1 MDAVNYINTLDD
13 LELSRAIP
21 TEPTFGIV
29 DLAADAGFLSQLYGS
44 MAQANTEWSSLF
56 LGSSWQ
62 ADWEQGPILLDLTS
76 SPDFARELVMM
87 MEAKPLGVLIQSSA
101 DSAEM
106 LQRCQRWL
114 FNSDTSILRF
124 YEPRML
130 TPLIA
135 AMTEGQRSDLV
146 RPGENL
152 AWHNGHEWVQYLSTS
167 ENPEVGDKSSIV
179 TAEQLKDV
187 PWYRLAEHARE
198 YAEYYRGN
206 LVSHSDPQAWV
217 MRCLMTANESG
228 FKTKADQERW
238 LRLAI
243 QHGDSFYQQD
253 AFRTVMEQQALTP
266 AEQLTAMESNSETL
280 NAQL

>member
-13 LELSRAIP
+13 LELSRATP

-29 DLAADAGFLSQLYGS
+29 DLAADAGFLRQLYGS
-44 MAQANTEWSSLF
+44 MTQANMEWFSLF

-76 SPDFARELVMM
+76 APEFAGELVMM
-87 MEAKPLGVLIQSSA
+87 MQTKPLGVLIQSSA
-101 DSAEM
+101 DGAEM

-114 FNSDTSILRF
+114 FNSGASILRF

-135 AMTEGQRSDLV
+135 AMTDMQRADLV
-146 RPGENL
+146 RLGETW
-152 AWHNGHEWVQYLSTS
+152 AWHNGHEWGQYQSTS
-167 ENPEVGDKSSIV
+167 ENPEAGEKSPVV
-179 TAEQLKDV
+179 TTEQLKDV
-187 PWYRLAEHARE
+187 SWYRLAEHARE

-206 LVSHSDPQAWV
+206 LVVHSDPQTWV
-217 MRCLMTANESG
+217 MSCLMKANESG

-243 QHGDSFYQQD
+243 RYGDSFYRQE
-253 AFRTVMEQQALTP
+253 AFKTVMEQQALTP
-266 AEQLTAMESNSETL
+266 AQQMTAMESNSEAL

>member
-13 LELSRAIP
+13 LGLILAVP

-29 DLAADAGFLSQLYGS
+29 DLAADAGFLSQFYGGMS
-44 MAQANTEWSSLF
+44 QANMEWFSLF

-62 ADWEQGPILLDLTS
+62 ADWNQGPILLDLTS
-76 SPDFARELVMM
+76 SPDFARDLVAM
-87 MEAKPLGVLIQSSA
+87 MEAKPLGVLIQSNAS
-101 DSAEM
+101 SAEM
-106 LQRCQRWL
+106 LRRCQRWL
-114 FNSDTSILRF
+114 FSSDASILRF

-135 AMTEGQRSDLV
+135 AMTEVQRSDLV
-146 RPGENL
+146 RPGESW
-152 AWHNGHEWVQYLSTS
+152 AWHNGHEWVQYQSTS
-167 ENPEVGDKSSIV
+167 ENPGAVDKTPIV

-206 LVSHSDPQAWV
+206 LNTHSDPKAWV
-217 MRCLMTANESG
+217 MNCLMKANESG

-243 QHGDSFYQQD
+243 RYGESFYKQD
-253 AFRTVMEQQALTP
+253 AFKTVMEQQALTP
-266 AEQLTAMESNSETL
+266 AEQMTVMESNSETL

>member
-1 MDAVNYINTLDD
+1 MDAVNCINTLDD
-13 LELSRAIP
+13 LGLSRAVP
-21 TEPTFGIV
+21 TEPMFGIV
-29 DLAADAGFLSQLYGS
+29 DLAADAGFLSQFYGG
-44 MAQANTEWSSLF
+44 MTQANMEWFSLF

-76 SPDFARELVMM
+76 SPDFARELVVM
-87 MEAKPLGVLIQSSA
+87 MEAKPLGVLIQSNA
-101 DSAEM
+101 DSADM
-106 LQRCQRWL
+106 LRRCQRWL
-114 FNSDTSILRF
+114 FSSDASILRF

-146 RPGENL
+146 RPGESW
-152 AWHNGHEWVQYLSTS
+152 AWHNGHEWVQYQSTS
-167 ENPEVGDKSSIV
+167 ENPEAGDKPPIV

-206 LVSHSDPQAWV
+206 LDTHSDPKTWV
-217 MRCLMTANESG
+217 MSCLMKANESG

-243 QHGDSFYQQD
+243 RYGESFYKQD
-253 AFRTVMEQQALTP
+253 AFKTVMEQQALTP
-266 AEQLTAMESNSETL
+266 AEQMTVMESNSETL

>member
-13 LELSRAIP
+13 LGLILAVP

-29 DLAADAGFLSQLYGS
+29 DLAADAGFLSQFYGGMS
-44 MAQANTEWSSLF
+44 QANMEWFSLF

-62 ADWEQGPILLDLTS
+62 ADWNQGPILLDLTS
-76 SPDFARELVMM
+76 SPDFARDLVAM
-87 MEAKPLGVLIQSSA
+87 MEAKPLGVLIQSNAS
-101 DSAEM
+101 SAEM
-106 LQRCQRWL
+106 LRRCQRWL
-114 FNSDTSILRF
+114 FSSDASILRF

-135 AMTEGQRSDLV
+135 AMTEVQRSDLV
-146 RPGENL
+146 RPGESW
-152 AWHNGHEWVQYLSTS
+152 AWHNGHEWVQYQSTS
-167 ENPEVGDKSSIV
+167 ENPEAVDKTPIV

-206 LVSHSDPQAWV
+206 LNTHSDPKAWV
-217 MRCLMTANESG
+217 MSCLMKANESG

-243 QHGDSFYQQD
+243 RYGESFYKQD
-253 AFRTVMEQQALTP
+253 AFKTVMEQQALTP
-266 AEQLTAMESNSETL
+266 AEQMTVMESNSETL

>member
-13 LELSRAIP
+13 IGLILAVP

-29 DLAADAGFLSQLYGS
+29 DLAADAGFLSQFYGGMS
-44 MAQANTEWSSLF
+44 QANMEWFSLF

-62 ADWEQGPILLDLTS
+62 ADWNQGPILLDLTS
-76 SPDFARELVMM
+76 SPDFARDLVAM
-87 MEAKPLGVLIQSSA
+87 MEAKPLGVLIQSNAS
-101 DSAEM
+101 SAEM
-106 LQRCQRWL
+106 LRRCQRWL
-114 FNSDTSILRF
+114 FSSDASILRF

-135 AMTEGQRSDLV
+135 AMTEVQRSDLV
-146 RPGENL
+146 RPGESW
-152 AWHNGHEWVQYLSTS
+152 AWHNGHEWVQYQSTS
-167 ENPEVGDKSSIV
+167 ENPEAVDKTPIV

-206 LVSHSDPQAWV
+206 LNTHYDPKAWV
-217 MRCLMTANESG
+217 MSCLMKANESG

-243 QHGDSFYQQD
+243 RYGESFYKQD
-253 AFRTVMEQQALTP
+253 AFKTVMEQQALTP
-266 AEQLTAMESNSETL
+266 AEQMTAMESNSETL

>member
-13 LELSRAIP
+13 LGLSRAIP
-21 TEPTFGIV
+21 TEPMFGIV
-29 DLAADAGFLSQLYGS
+29 DLAADAGFLSQLYDS
-44 MAQANTEWSSLF
+44 MTHANVEWFSLF

-87 MEAKPLGVLIQSSA
+87 METKPLGVLIQSSA
-101 DSAEM
+101 DGAEM

-114 FNSDTSILRF
+114 FNSDASILRF
-124 YEPRML
+124 YEPRMF

-146 RPGENL
+146 RLGESW
-152 AWHNGHEWVQYLSTS
+152 AWHNGHEWLQYQTTG
-167 ENPEVGDKSSIV
+167 ENPEVGDRSPVV
-179 TAEQLKDV
+179 TAEQFKYV
-187 PWYRLAEHARE
+187 PWYRFAEHARE

-206 LVSHSDPQAWV
+206 LVSHSNPQAWV
-217 MRCLMTANESG
+217 MSCLMKANESG

-243 QHGDSFYQQD
+243 QHGNSFYQQD
-253 AFRTVMEQQALTP
+253 AFQTVMEQQVLTP
-266 AEQLTAMESNSETL
+266 AEQMTAMESNSEAL

>member
-13 LELSRAIP
+13 LGLILAVP

-29 DLAADAGFLSQLYGS
+29 DLAADAGFLSQFYGGMS
-44 MAQANTEWSSLF
+44 QANMEWFSLF

-62 ADWEQGPILLDLTS
+62 ADWDQGPILLDFTS
-76 SPDFARELVMM
+76 SPDFARDLVAM
-87 MEAKPLGVLIQSSA
+87 MEAKPLGVLIQSNAS
-101 DSAEM
+101 SAEM
-106 LQRCQRWL
+106 LRRCQRWL
-114 FNSDTSILRF
+114 FSSDASILRF

-135 AMTEGQRSDLV
+135 AMTEVQRSDLV
-146 RPGENL
+146 RPGESW
-152 AWHNGHEWVQYLSTS
+152 AWHNGHEWVQYQSTS
-167 ENPEVGDKSSIV
+167 ENPEAVDKTPIV

-206 LVSHSDPQAWV
+206 LNTHYDPKAWV
-217 MRCLMTANESG
+217 MSCLMKANESG

-243 QHGDSFYQQD
+243 RYGESFYKQD
-253 AFRTVMEQQALTP
+253 AFKTVMEQQALTP
-266 AEQLTAMESNSETL
+266 AEQMTAMESNSETL

>member
-13 LELSRAIP
+13 LELSRATP

-29 DLAADAGFLSQLYGS
+29 DLAADAGFLRQLYGS
-44 MAQANTEWSSLF
+44 MTQANMEWFSLF

-76 SPDFARELVMM
+76 SPDFARELVVI
-87 MEAKPLGVLIQSSA
+87 MEAKPLGVLIQSNA

-106 LQRCQRWL
+106 LRRCQRWL
-114 FNSDTSILRF
+114 FSSDASILRF

-135 AMTEGQRSDLV
+135 TMTERQRSDLA
-146 RPGENL
+146 RLGETW
-152 AWHNGHEWVQYLSTS
+152 AWHNGHEWVQYQSTN
-167 ENPEVGDKSSIV
+167 ENPEAGDKTPV
-179 TAEQLKDV
+179 LTAAQLKDI

-198 YAEYYRGN
+198 YAEYYRNN
-206 LVSHSDPQAWV
+206 LIAHSDPRAWV
-217 MRCLMTANESG
+217 MGCLMKANESG

-243 QHGDSFYQQD
+243 RYGDSFYQQD
-253 AFRTVMEQQALTP
+253 AFKTVMEQQALTP
-266 AEQLTAMESNSETL
+266 AEQMTSMESNSEAL